1 MKLQVTQEN
10 LSKALSNVA
19 KVAMSNKNPL
29 PILNN
34 VLLRTDDNR
43 LSISATN
50 LEIAISEKIGS
61 KVKNE
66 GSITVPA
73 RLMQEYISSLPAGVI
88 DLELD
93 ENKLHISTEQFKSTI
108 NGVVSDDYPDIPVV
122 DKQVEWSIPAK
133 EFKKGLQQVVFAAS
147 SDEARPVLTGV
158 YLKTIDGE
166 LFAVATDSY
175 RLSEKKLLKTKQDI
189 SLLVPASA
197 LQEVLRVIPE
207 SADKVEVFA
216 DNQQVLF
223 KIDDIEVVSK
233 LIDVPYPDYK
243 KLIPKEFAVSATL
256 TKEEFVSITKVS
268 SLFARESAGSVTIK
282 VNEDDGTIS
291 IASIA
296 SQIGENN
303 SKAKAK
309 VVGEGEVTLNSRYLL
324 DALSSMDAD
333 EVTFSFNGKLEPCL
347 LTSKE
352 AVDLT
357 GLIMPLKS

>member
-73 RLMQEYISSLPAGVI
+73 RLMQEYISSLPSGVI

-93 ENKLHISTEQFKSTI
+93 EHKLHISTDQFKSTI
-108 NGVVSDDYPDIPVV
+108 NGVISDDYPDIPVV
-122 DKQVEWSIPAK
+122 DNKIEWSIPAK

-147 SDEARPVLTGV
+147 NDESRPVLTGV
-158 YLKTIDGE
+158 YLKTVDGE

-197 LQEVLRVIPE
+197 LQEVLRVIPDN
-207 SADKVEVFA
+207 ANKVEVFA
-216 DNQQVLF
+216 DNQQVQF
-223 KIDDIEVVSK
+223 RIEDIEVVSK

-256 TKEEFVSITKVS
+256 SKDEFISITKVS

-309 VVGEGEVTLNSRYLL
+309 VHGEGEVTLNSRYLL
-324 DALSSMDAD
+324 DALNSMDAE
-333 EVTFSFNGKLEPCL
+333 EVSFSFNGKLEPCL
-347 LTSKE
+347 ITSDQAE
-352 AVDLT
+352 DLT

>member
-73 RLMQEYISSLPAGVI
+73 RLMQEYISSLPTGVI

-108 NGVVSDDYPDIPVV
+108 NGVVSDDYPDIPSVE
-122 DKQVEWSIPAK
+122 KNVEWSIPAK

-175 RLSEKKLLKTKQDI
+175 RLSEKKLLKTNQDI

-223 KIDDIEVVSK
+223 RIADIEVVSK

-256 TKEEFVSITKVS
+256 AKEEFVSITKVS

-309 VVGEGEVTLNSRYLL
+309 VSGEGEVTLNSRYLL
-324 DALSSMDAD
+324 DALNSMDAE

-347 LTSKE
+347 LTSNE
-352 AVDLT
+352 AQDLT